1 MSPTHSTATTG
12 RPRPARP
19 YLVIIRAGSNAL
31 HFDWSLPADRKW
43 DLVTLAYDPRV
54 LENAGVGQ
62 RTFGD
67 ALIDSSGSP
76 SKFHGLSR
84 FFAERPETEDYRA
97 VMMPDDDLL
106 FEPARI
112 NELFEVF
119 TASGAAVGQPALT
132 PDSFVSHLVTVQHH
146 AFSYRYT
153 NFVEVM
159 TPMMDAWALREFLPT
174 FTINKSSWG
183 MDLLWAKRCADAGRR
198 QVIIDQTPVKHTR
211 PVGGGGLYAA
221 LGVDPHAEMTELM
234 AQHAIPP
241 FQGMVLGGKLAAG
254 YPRPW
259 SGLLIE
265 SFLRGADRFSTEHPS
280 FKKML
285 KASLPHLLTRPEED
299 PSAR

>member
-1 MSPTHSTATTG
+1 MTSAPSPLTAS

-19 YLVIIRAGSNAL
+19 HLVIIRAGLNAL
-31 HFDWSLPADRKW
+31 HFDWTLPPDRTW

-54 LENAGVGQ
+54 LECAPEGK

-76 SKFHGLSR
+76 SKFHGLHR
-84 FFAERPETEDYRA
+84 FFTERPETADYRA
-97 VMMPDDDLL
+97 VLMPDDDML
-106 FEPARI
+106 FEPGRI

-119 TASGAAVGQPALT
+119 LASGAAVGQPALT
-132 PDSFVSHLVTVQHH
+132 PDSYISHLVTAQHH

-159 TPMMDAWALREFLPT
+159 TPMMDAWALQTFLPT
-174 FTINKSSWG
+174 FTVNKSSWG
-183 MDLLWAKRCADAGRR
+183 MDLLWAKLCSEAERKL
-198 QVIIDQTPVKHTR
+198 VIIDQTPVKHTR

-221 LGVDPHAEMTELM
+221 LGVDPHEEMAALM
-234 AQHAIPP
+234 AQHSIPP

-265 SFLRGADRFSTEHPS
+265 SFLRGADKFSTEHPS
-280 FKKML
+280 FRKML
-285 KASLPHLLTRPEED
+285 RASLPHLLTRPD
-299 PSAR
+299 GDAVQ